1 VPLGRTRRR
10 RRRRRRRGRRR
21 PLRRTSAGSGG
32 GGGDPPLF
40 LTLDPLMRT
49 FTHYFQ
55 QAFKLSSIL
64 IVHPRRFILARAN
77 ATTTIA
83 HEHTLPLV

>member
-1 VPLGRTRRR
+1 
-10 RRRRRRRGRRR
+10 
-21 PLRRTSAGSGG
+21 
-32 GGGDPPLF
+32 LF